1 MASIKL
7 ATFNIEWMI
16 ALFGLARDADWLANP
31 EIPDSFA
38 GGSRGSIRFDAI
50 PDVPAL
56 CERIA
61 STIRAVDPDILLVQE
76 GPPLQEQ
83 MVMFVDRFLDG
94 DYVVHR
100 SNRDNQSIHA
110 LVRKP
115 LAPKVSPWLPPGST
129 ASGLWRQ
136 IPYYLWGTI
145 GTGDRKNH
153 ALARQPLILKCEL
166 APGTNLMLC
175 GVHTKSKFSQ
185 LKTLAQWEN
194 RDTAPEPVLDALIT
208 RQKLSAEI
216 ARLRNVLTQV
226 MATGPEFGHIVTLGD
241 FNDGPFADV
250 MEAEFLIGNLLDE
263 LVGSFLEPNT
273 YFKHAMAP
281 ERLSSAAT
289 TRFRDPLKGGQV
301 VEELIDHILV
311 SPGIWSGE
319 GLFRIGGTGCLVET
333 TAWEAN
339 VDPVAPDDRQ
349 NRPSDHKPV
358 SVVIDWDD

>member
-1 MASIKL
+1 MGTIKL

-16 ALFGLARDADWLANP
+16 ALFGLAKDADWLAQP
-31 EIPDSFA
+31 AIPRKFS
-38 GGSRGSIRFDAI
+38 GGSRGNIRFDAI

-56 CERIA
+56 CKRIA
-61 STIRAVDPDILLVQE
+61 RTIRAVDPDILLVQE

-83 MVMFVDRFLDG
+83 MALFVDRFLGG

-100 SNRDNQSIHA
+100 SNRDNQAIHA

-115 LAPKVSPWLPPGST
+115 LASKVSPWLPPGAT
-129 ASGLWRQ
+129 AGELWRQ

-145 GTGDRKNH
+145 GTGDRKFH

-166 APGTNLMLC
+166 APGKNLMLC

-185 LKTLAQWEN
+185 LKTLAQWEK
-194 RDTAPEPVLDALIT
+194 RDTQPGPVLDALTT

-216 ARLRNVLTQV
+216 ARLRGVLTQV
-226 MATGPEFGHIVTLGD
+226 MAAGPEFGHVVALGD

-273 YFKHAMAP
+273 YFQHAMAP
-281 ERLSSAAT
+281 ETLASAAT

-319 GLFRIGGTGCLVET
+319 GLFRIGSAGCRVET
-333 TAWEAN
+333 AAWEAN
-339 VDPVAPDDRQ
+339 VNPAAPDTRQ

-358 SVVIDWDD
+358 SVVIEWDD